1 MSWIAD
7 QMTFVRARPVSIACR
22 AVPLDGENVVP
33 SAGRRV
39 ASVVGTVLAD
49 VVMARGA
56 TGAARRRTLWSVTH
70 RECMLIAQGLDAV
83 HNSLAKCPR
92 VGFELLKDLARGMPV
107 EMPA

>member
-33 SAGRRV
+33 SASRRV
-39 ASVVGTVLAD
+39 ASVAGTVLAD

-56 TGAARRRTLWSVTH
+56 TGAARRRTHWSVTH